1 MTRMAL
7 IVRLYSFIWF
17 AWTMVESTSI
27 IIKCVLELVTQG
39 SCIKTLGYLSQER
52 LSEKYIGMKT

>member
-7 IVRLYSFIWF
+7 IVRLYSSIWF
-17 AWTMVESTSI
+17 AWTMVESTCI
-27 IIKCVLELVTQG
+27 MIKFVLELVTQG

-52 LSEKYIGMKT
+52 LCEKYVGMKT